1 MAVYNNSWRNIMN
14 KQIFFAGIFFSL
26 IFGFSFMTCDGNGPE
41 TKIYSVTIGTLTHG
55 IIEANPMSGIE
66 GTEINLTVTPES
78 DYQLKVG
85 TLKYGTTAINET
97 TKKFNLPAS
106 DVTVTAE
113 FELIALGPYDG
124 QVYNMDSDD
133 REALTNLPN
142 GNILA
147 KSDYGWDDTHDED
160 IDSGWWLQ
168 VGTITGNKITIS
180 LPGSV
185 DDSFLR
191 GDEKSKFGADFKL
204 GVAGPRKRFYLVKNF
219 EYFPDPEIY
228 WYTEEVNVL
237 YVKTAQSNYV
247 IDDEEPEFLI
257 NLDAGWNFYIRTE
270 DTVEKIAS
278 LDEAYQDGFKWY
290 LHDEANE

>member
-1 MAVYNNSWRNIMN
+1 MA
-14 KQIFFAGIFFSL
+14 
-26 IFGFSFMTCDGNGPE
+26 CDGNGPE

-55 IIEANPMSGIE
+55 IIVANPTSGIE

-78 DYQLKVG
+78 AYQLKMG

-113 FELIALGPYDG
+113 FELSALGSYDG

-147 KSDYGWDDTHDED
+147 KSDYGWQGTHNED
-160 IDSGWWLQ
+160 IDPSWWLQ

-191 GDEKSKFGADFKL
+191 DDERSKFGADFKL
-204 GVAGPRKRFYLVKNF
+204 GITGPRKRFYLVKNF
-219 EYFPDPEIY
+219 EYFPDPGIY
-228 WYTEEVNVL
+228 WYTEEVSVL

-247 IDDEEPEFLI
+247 IDDEEPELII
-257 NLDAGWNFYIRTE
+257 NLDAGWNFYIRTA
-270 DTVEKIAS
+270 DTITKIDS
-278 LDEAYQDGFKWY
+278 LDIGYQDGFKWY